1 MEIIQSIFVQLG
13 VDYTLA
19 IQFVVLILVVFA
31 TNMFFFNHLKSVLD
45 LRDENTAQLEKLIEK
60 KSQEMEELDQKFKLQ
75 INEAYLSAQKILD
88 GKKNEAI
95 NKEAAFYAEKEKE
108 VNAFVEEERKKV
120 ESEVSA
126 QKKELFTKT
135 NDLVGL
141 LVKKFVD

>member
-31 TNMFFFNHLKSVLD
+31 TNIFFFNHLKGVLD
-45 LRDENTAQLEKLIEK
+45 LRDENTSQLEKLIEK
-60 KSQEMEELDQKFKLQ
+60 KSLEMLELDEKFKVQ
-75 INEAYLSAQKILD
+75 IDEAYLSAQKLLD
-88 GKKNEAI
+88 AKKNEAL
-95 NKEAAFYAEKEKE
+95 NKEAAFYAEKERE
-108 VNAFVEEERKKV
+108 VNAFIDEERKKM
-120 ESEVSA
+120 ESEINA
-126 QKKELFTKT
+126 QKKELFGKT